1 MTRSILI
8 TGAASGIGAAICRR
22 IAAPGVAIL
31 AHTRRNQ
38 AGLEAVA
45 QAARGAGATVATTLG
60 DLTDPAIP
68 AALVDRAVAEFGR
81 LDTIISNAGFAD
93 RTKTADL
100 TDDAFARS
108 LDAIQWGFFRLASAA
123 IPHLGAGGR
132 IIAVSSF
139 VAHAFRPGVTVFP
152 ASAAAK
158 AGMEA
163 LVKALAL
170 ELAARG
176 VTVNAVVPG
185 FIRKDAAAH
194 AAIDPTALQA
204 QLANI
209 PAGRIGLPDE
219 VAAAI
224 AFLASAD
231 AAYITGQTLHVSG
244 GLVI

>member
-22 IAAPGVAIL
+22 MAAPGVAIL

-38 AGLEAVA
+38 GGLEAVA
-45 QAARGAGATVATTLG
+45 EAARAAGAVVVTALG
-60 DLTDPAIP
+60 DLADPT
-68 AALVDRAVAEFGR
+68 AAATLVDTAMTDFGH
-81 LDTIISNAGFAD
+81 LDTIVSNAGFAD
-93 RTKTADL
+93 RTKTAEL
-100 TDDAFARS
+100 TDEAFARS
-108 LDAIQWGFFRLASAA
+108 LDAIQWGFFRLARAA
-123 IPHLGAGGR
+123 IPHLTPGGR

-170 ELAARG
+170 ELAPRG

-185 FIRKDAAAH
+185 FIRKDAATH
-194 AAIDPTALQA
+194 TAIDPAALHA

-209 PAGRIGLPDE
+209 PAGRVGLPDE

-224 AFLASAD
+224 AFLASND
-231 AAYITGQTLHVSG
+231 AAYITGQCLHVSG

>member
-1 MTRSILI
+1 MKRSILI
-8 TGAASGIGAAICRR
+8 TGAASGIGAATCLRL
-22 IAAPGVAIL
+22 AAPGVGIL

-38 AGLEAVA
+38 AGLDRVA
-45 QAARGAGATVATTLG
+45 DAARAAGATVVTALG
-60 DLTDPAIP
+60 DLADPSVP
-68 AALVDRAVAEFGR
+68 QALVDAAIARFGR

-108 LDAIQWGFFRLASAA
+108 LDAIQWGFFRLARAA
-123 IPHLGAGGR
+123 IPHLGSGGR

-139 VAHAFRPGVTVFP
+139 VAHAFRPGVTIFP

-163 LVKALAL
+163 LVRALAL
-170 ELAARG
+170 ELAPRG

-185 FIRKDAAAH
+185 FIRKDEAAH
-194 AAIDPTALQA
+194 AAIDPQALQA

-209 PAGRIGLPDE
+209 PAGRVGLPDD

-231 AAYITGQTLHVSG
+231 ASYITGQTLHVSG